1 MIRVSTRG
9 RYALRAVVDV
19 YLNSENGP
27 ALRQGIA
34 DRQAISADYVA
45 QLFRKLAKAGILRSV
60 RGPGGG
66 YLIGRDPTTITAGD
80 VLRAVEGPIA
90 VVHCVE
96 PGESPSCER
105 ADTCITHLVWRRL
118 SDVMAQFLDSL
129 TLESLRDEA
138 LMLQAAGCES
148 RDAVSLAAC
157 DAVRRE

>member
-19 YLNSENGP
+19 CLNSENGP
-27 ALRQGIA
+27 TLRQDIA
-34 DRQAISADYVA
+34 DRQGISADYVA
-45 QLFRKLAKAGILRSV
+45 QLFGKLARAGILRSV

-66 YLIGRDPTTITAGD
+66 YLIARDAASITAGD

-96 PGESPSCER
+96 PGGSSSCER
-105 ADTCITHLVWRRL
+105 AGSCVTHLVWRRL

-129 TLESLRDEA
+129 TLESLCDEA
-138 LMLQAAGCES
+138 LMLQAAGGES
-148 RDAVSLAAC
+148 RDAGSLAEC
-157 DAVRRE
+157 DAVRGE